1 MKAKRL
7 DICALLGLLFVGFAT
22 LAFGGA
28 PLPEAPAVDTQ
39 TKESQDDEAREG
51 ITFPN
56 FKPSEFPFLVV
67 LPDDGTDKG
76 GGWQS
81 AKANLEFTR
90 ISLPLKVTTW
100 FCPFRVEMPLRTEL
114 RGKVDAILAATMSA
128 AVANSV
134 VATMDYKLPQGIFC
148 ERFID
153 GMRKSFPVMYP
164 GLGASVLK

>member
-1 MKAKRL
+1 M
-7 DICALLGLLFVGFAT
+7 DIRALLGLCFVGFAT

-28 PLPEAPAVDTQ
+28 PLPEGPPADTQ
-39 TKESQDDEAREG
+39 AKESQESEAREG

-56 FKPSEFPFLVV
+56 LKPSEFPFVVV

-90 ISLPLKVTTW
+90 ISLPLKVITW
-100 FCPFRVEMPLRTEL
+100 VCPFRVEMPLRTEL
-114 RGKVDAILAATMSA
+114 LGKVDAIRAATMSA

-134 VATMDYKLPQGIFC
+134 VATMDYKLPPGIFC

-153 GMRKSFPVMYP
+153 GMRKSFPAMYP